1 MNGHLR
7 VIAERACRQI
17 DLTYPGDALPSAM
30 AHHILKDLY
39 EELGKLKW
47 AGEDE
52 GWDKAIKAVREELAT
67 RYGVRVK

>member
-7 VIAERACRQI
+7 IIAERACRQI

-30 AHHILKDLY
+30 AHHLLKDLY
-39 EELGKLKW
+39 EELGKMKW
-47 AGEDE
+47 MGEDE
-52 GWDKAIKAVREELAT
+52 GWDRAIKAVREELAT

>member
-17 DLTYPGDALPSAM
+17 DLTYPGDALPSAI
-30 AHHILKDLY
+30 AHHILKDIY

-52 GWDKAIKAVREELAT
+52 GWDRAIKAVREELAT
-67 RYGVRVK
+67 RYGVRVR

>member
-17 DLTYPGDALPSAM
+17 DLNYPGDALPSAM

-39 EELGKLKW
+39 EELGKMKW
-47 AGEDE
+47 MGEDE
-52 GWDKAIKAVREELAT
+52 GWDRAIKAVREELAT